1 MSNILKAL
9 YMVKMDDAQQI
20 KNASL
25 ENRKSF
31 EKMNDYYYQ
40 KQREKKRQLLEQ
52 SEKAKERFIGY
63 WKKKLN
69 GVYSYNQKKLQ

>member
-20 KNASL
+20 KNASV
-25 ENRKSF
+25 ENRKSL
-31 EKMNDYYYQ
+31 EKMNEYYYQ
-40 KQREKKRQLLEQ
+40 EQRGKKQHLLEQ
-52 SEKAKERFIGY
+52 SEKAKERYMDY

-69 GVYSYNQKKLQ
+69 GVYSYNQKRLQ